1 MGMKF
6 IRLYLNIKNK
16 YWREMNA
23 NLRDRFTIYKYPS
36 FVYFAEN
43 NRMYFY
49 EGLFSKRDFE

>member
-1 MGMKF
+1 
-6 IRLYLNIKNK
+6 
-16 YWREMNA
+16 MNA